1 MAPELENAISFIK
14 KCCDNGIKVAFGHSN
29 AAMEDLE
36 KGVEAGASLS
46 THLGNAV
53 PLMLPRHPNILWDQ
67 LALGQLYGSLIADGF
82 HVPDS
87 FLKVVLKV
95 KGEKAFLVSDATKFC
110 GMPPGEYN
118 THIGDEVILSPN
130 GKLSLKNGN
139 GLLAGASKTLLEGME
154 YLIEKKLADLS
165 MAWKMASV
173 IPAAY
178 LGIGFQ
184 KPNTKTDLVFFK
196 LQDGGKIKIH
206 KVVKNGEV
214 FNI

>member
-1 MAPELENAISFIK
+1 
-14 KCCDNGIKVAFGHSN
+14 
-29 AAMEDLE
+29 
-36 KGVEAGASLS
+36 
-46 THLGNAV
+46 
-53 PLMLPRHPNILWDQ
+53 
-67 LALGQLYGSLIADGF
+67 
-82 HVPDS
+82 VPDS

-118 THIGDEVILSPN
+118 THIGEKVILSPN
-130 GKLSLKNGN
+130 GKLSLKNGK

-184 KPNTKTDLVFFK
+184 KPNTNTDLVFFR
-196 LQDGGKIKIH
+196 LRDSGKIKIH